1 MQLEDDPE
9 NKGVIDSPVF
19 CMVWNTVRKAVGL
32 LIQHSIKGAAM
43 QRHVTASLP
52 LGLLAVTLAS
62 GSVLADTTTLEQQLK
77 DLESFQVIAHRG
89 ASGHAPES
97 SMAALELA
105 HEWGVD
111 YLELDVQITSDGELV
126 AFHDDDISRAS
137 NGEGGINE
145 HTLAELKALDTGS
158 WFNDAYPDQ
167 ADEAFE
173 GTQILTLDEVFE
185 RFGHD
190 ARYYLETKSP
200 QLNPGLEEALVATLE
215 KHDMI
220 ESGRVLIQ
228 SFEQDSLLKV
238 HALNENVPLIQ
249 LVWYY
254 PSDDDNSRLVE
265 WTGVTP
271 GPEEITDEDLQ
282 NIANYAAGIGTNF
295 IYEGEQVID
304 ADFIRQANENDLQ
317 VHVYTINETDEM
329 EHLMEMGVNG
339 LFTNYP
345 DRLLELVD

>member
-1 MQLEDDPE
+1 
-9 NKGVIDSPVF
+9 
-19 CMVWNTVRKAVGL
+19 
-32 LIQHSIKGAAM
+32 M
-43 QRHVTASLP
+43 QRHPLVAAMSLALFAGTAATTA
-52 LGLLAVTLAS
+52 LAEMAP
-62 GSVLADTTTLEQQLK
+62 LEQQLK
-77 DLESFQVIAHRG
+77 ELESFQVIAHRG
-89 ASGHAPES
+89 ASGHVPES

-105 HEWGVD
+105 HGWGVD

-158 WFNDAYPDQ
+158 WFNEAYPDQ

-173 GTQILTLDEVFE
+173 GTQILTL
-185 RFGHD
+185 D

-215 KHDMI
+215 EHDMI

-271 GPEEITDEDLQ
+271 GPQEITDEDFQ
-282 NIANYAAGIGTNF
+282 NIADYAAGIGTNF

-329 EHLMEMGVNG
+329 ERLMEMGVNG

>member
-1 MQLEDDPE
+1 
-9 NKGVIDSPVF
+9 
-19 CMVWNTVRKAVGL
+19 
-32 LIQHSIKGAAM
+32 M
-43 QRHVTASLP
+43 QRHAIVSLP
-52 LGLLAVTLAS
+52 LGLLAGALAS
-62 GSVLADTTTLEQQLK
+62 GSTLADITPLEQQLK

-105 HEWGVD
+105 HEWGAD

-126 AFHDDDISRAS
+126 AFHDDDISRSS
-137 NGEGGINE
+137 NGEGSINE
-145 HTLAELKALDTGS
+145 HTLAELKTLDTGA

-228 SFEQDSLLKV
+228 SFDQDSLLKV
-238 HALNENVPLIQ
+238 HALNESVPLIQ

-254 PSDDDNSRLVE
+254 PNDDDNSRLVE

-271 GPEEITDEDLQ
+271 GPEEITDEDFQ
-282 NIANYAAGIGTNF
+282 KVADYAAGIGTNF

-304 ADFIRQANENDLQ
+304 DDFIRQANENDLQ

-329 EHLMEMGVNG
+329 ERLMEMGVNG

-345 DRLLELVD
+345 DRLLELTK